1 MLTTGGV
8 KENGRQDQR
17 VLRSTTEQA
26 EMQRTEMLGEGFLKN
41 QSPKGEKVCP

>member
-1 MLTTGGV
+1 MLSTGDV

-26 EMQRTEMLGEGFLKN
+26 EMQRPEMLGEEFLKN